1 MKCSVFLDFFF
12 KFFCYWW
19 RDFFFLPVK
28 DVLQPSAAASTSS
41 RASPGVRSPLGLLPS
56 KTGGRRWWKGSRTK
70 RWEQEHVVSLENR
83 WYEQGCVGAVTLF
96 SYFSE
101 PRATL
106 SFGKSRHLIT
116 GQACFSPHLLSPPR
130 STEFFFLFKS
140 DNLALR
146 QTVQS
151 TLCILRATLNSH
163 LSTTCLFRAVFCY
176 ISQISTSFLPTVER
190 RSRCCAWDSSTKQRN
205 IHHRRRSSHLSLD
218 CNWCGGKKRR
228 RHCQKFYSLNYICF
242 FVCGAGDLQSET
254 WNVPRDSLLK

>member
-1 MKCSVFLDFFF
+1 MWQQFLLLTDLKNPSNLRNLNVCGFVFFLGFWDNLHEMQRIPWFFF
-12 KFFCYWW
+12 FLFFCYWW

-116 GQACFSPHLLSPPR
+116 GQACFSPHLLHHLGQQN
-130 STEFFFLFKS
+130 FFF
-140 DNLALR
+140 
-146 QTVQS
+146 
-151 TLCILRATLNSH
+151 
-163 LSTTCLFRAVFCY
+163 
-176 ISQISTSFLPTVER
+176 
-190 RSRCCAWDSSTKQRN
+190 
-205 IHHRRRSSHLSLD
+205 
-218 CNWCGGKKRR
+218 
-228 RHCQKFYSLNYICF
+228 SLNQII
-242 FVCGAGDLQSET
+242 
-254 WNVPRDSLLK
+254 